1 MIEPLERSVETIT
14 TPIKILVV
22 DDHPVFRRG
31 LVSVLEEYAEVE
43 VLGHAA
49 NGVDGVAM
57 ARELQPHVVVMDV
70 RMAAG
75 NGVEATAALKQI
87 MPDVKVLMLTVS
99 DKDEDLFAAVEAGAR
114 GYILKTA
121 ELEELIAAIK
131 QVAAGDVII
140 SPVMASR
147 VIQQI
152 SQGSKVKENED
163 LTTLSPRERE
173 VLKLV
178 SQGNSNRE
186 IAGSLFISE
195 TTVKAHL
202 RSILEKLQVK
212 NRAQAVAKATARGLL
227 S

>member
-1 MIEPLERSVETIT
+1 L
-14 TPIKILVV
+14 K
-22 DDHPVFRRG
+22 
-31 LVSVLEEYAEVE
+31 EYPEIE

-49 NGVDGVAM
+49 NGVEGVAM
-57 ARELQPHVVVMDV
+57 AQELEPSVVVMDV
-70 RMAAG
+70 RMSGG
-75 NGVEATAALKQI
+75 NGVEATAALKQM

-152 SQGSKVKENED
+152 SQGSKIKENED

-178 SQGNSNRE
+178 SQGHSNRE
-186 IAGSLFISE
+186 IAEQLFISE

-227 S
+227 T